1 MGKYRCPK
9 HYWVKETVRA
19 VMNLKLVP
27 GGLNYV
33 WPEFKVEICSRCKK
47 IRNEVINIKEEQWKT
62 QSIT

>member
-27 GGLNYV
+27 GGLNYA

-47 IRNEVINIKEEQWKT
+47 IRNDKT
-62 QSIT
+62 

>member
-1 MGKYRCPK
+1 MKIEDKGETMGKYRCPK

-27 GGLNYV
+27 GGLNYA

-47 IRNEVINIKEEQWKT
+47 IRNDKT
-62 QSIT
+62 